1 MRRVLLSLVTSALA
15 LSCVSCGGP
24 PDPPEGFRLD
34 VHLVSI
40 DTAIIERL
48 RLTFTPRV
56 GDSFE
61 DIDETTYEGGG
72 ITVRTDS
79 EGRFVMDI
87 TRQHVE
93 ANAVPSADGTRM
105 IYSVQIWSDDPAM
118 TTAPLVVGSV
128 TRSGE
133 FIGTGMVYLP
143 GWPPPLE
150 ASTQLNIPCTVS
162 PERCRDL

>member
-1 MRRVLLSLVTSALA
+1 MRPVLITLVVSALA
-15 LSCVSCGGP
+15 ALVTSCGGP
-24 PDPPEGFRLD
+24 PDAPEGFRLD

-40 DTAIIERL
+40 DVAIIERL
-48 RLTFTPRV
+48 RLSFTPRT
-56 GDSFE
+56 GESFE
-61 DIDETTYEGGG
+61 AIDETTYEEGG

-87 TRQHVE
+87 TGAHVAE
-93 ANAVPSADGTRM
+93 NAVPSSDGTRM
-105 IYSVQIWSDDPAM
+105 IYSVQIWSDDPTM

-143 GWPPPLE
+143 AWPPPLE
-150 ASTQLNIPCTVS
+150 ASTQINIPCTAS
-162 PERCRDL
+162 PERCRAL